1 MGRNNATS
9 GGRIAR
15 LGSAKTENMRLADF
29 ILRDMERIL
38 AEWETF
44 AATHLPA
51 AATMDSLALRDH
63 APDIL
68 QSIALDL
75 RSSQGLYEPVQ
86 KATGRAQML
95 RDTSHTAAQ
104 THALLRAQVGFS
116 VVQLASEYRAL
127 RASVLRL
134 WAEASRHSAPDLIA
148 LLEDT
153 RRFNEAIDQ
162 ALVESIAFFSQEV
175 ERSRN
180 LLLAIVGHDLR
191 NPLDTIMVTA
201 HYLSKLR
208 IEGVGPE
215 VIARLSRSGARIK
228 HLLDDLLDYNRATL
242 GNGIPIAV
250 ADIDLA
256 EVCALEIDGLQTAH
270 PDRVISFIAKGN
282 LRGVWDAAR
291 IQQILSNLL
300 KNALDYGARDAAIEV
315 QATEL
320 EREVLLSVRNRGAPI
335 PPATLRNIFEP
346 LRRGAVG
353 HDRPETGSNLGLGL
367 FIAQEIAR
375 AHGGTIHVSSD
386 EHETTF
392 TVNLPRGT

>member
-1 MGRNNATS
+1 M
-9 GGRIAR
+9 R
-15 LGSAKTENMRLADF
+15 LGDF
-29 ILRDMERIL
+29 IERDMERIL

-44 AATHLPA
+44 AASHLPA
-51 AATMDSLALRDH
+51 AASMDSLALRDH
-63 APDIL
+63 APEIL
-68 QSIALDL
+68 HSIVLDL
-75 RSSQGLYEPVQ
+75 NSSRGTYEPDQ
-86 KATGRAQML
+86 NATGHAQVL
-95 RDTSHTAAQ
+95 RDASHTAAQ

-134 WAEASRHSAPDLIA
+134 WTEASRHSAPELIA
-148 LLEDT
+148 LLQDT
-153 RRFNEAIDQ
+153 QRFNEAIDQ
-162 ALVESIAFFSQEV
+162 ALVESIAFFTQEV
-175 ERSRN
+175 ERTRN
-180 LLLAIVGHDLR
+180 LLLAVVGHDLR

-346 LRRGAVG
+346 LRRGAGG

>member
-1 MGRNNATS
+1 M
-9 GGRIAR
+9 R
-15 LGSAKTENMRLADF
+15 LGDF
-29 ILRDMERIL
+29 IERDMERIL

-44 AATHLPA
+44 AASHLPA
-51 AATMDSLALRDH
+51 AASMDSLALRDH
-63 APDIL
+63 APEIL
-68 QSIALDL
+68 HSIVLDL
-75 RSSQGLYEPVQ
+75 NSSRGTYEPDQ
-86 KATGRAQML
+86 NATGHAQVL
-95 RDTSHTAAQ
+95 RDASHTAAQ

-134 WAEASRHSAPDLIA
+134 WTEASRHSAPELIA
-148 LLEDT
+148 LLQDT
-153 RRFNEAIDQ
+153 QRFNEAIDH
-162 ALVESIAFFSQEV
+162 ALVESIAFFTQEV
-175 ERSRN
+175 ERTRN
-180 LLLAIVGHDLR
+180 LLLAVVGHDLR

>member
-1 MGRNNATS
+1 
-9 GGRIAR
+9 
-15 LGSAKTENMRLADF
+15 
-29 ILRDMERIL
+29 MERIL

-51 AATMDSLALRDH
+51 AANMDSLALRDH
-63 APDIL
+63 APEIL
-68 QSIALDL
+68 HSIVLDL
-75 RSSQGLYEPVQ
+75 NSSRGTYEPDQ
-86 KATGRAQML
+86 NATGHAQVL
-95 RDTSHTAAQ
+95 RDASHTAAQ

-134 WAEASRHSAPDLIA
+134 WTEASRHSAPELIA
-148 LLEDT
+148 LLQDT
-153 RRFNEAIDQ
+153 QRFNEAIDH
-162 ALVESIAFFSQEV
+162 ALVESIAFFTQEV
-175 ERSRN
+175 ERTRN
-180 LLLAIVGHDLR
+180 LLLAVVGHDLR

-346 LRRGAVG
+346 LRRGAGG

>member
-1 MGRNNATS
+1 M
-9 GGRIAR
+9 R
-15 LGSAKTENMRLADF
+15 LGDF
-29 ILRDMERIL
+29 IERDMERIL

-44 AATHLPA
+44 AASHLPA
-51 AATMDSLALRDH
+51 AASMDSLALRDH
-63 APDIL
+63 APEIL
-68 QSIALDL
+68 HSIVLDL
-75 RSSQGLYEPVQ
+75 NSSRGTYEPDQ
-86 KATGRAQML
+86 NATGHAQVL
-95 RDTSHTAAQ
+95 RDASHTAAQ

-134 WAEASRHSAPDLIA
+134 WTEASRHSAPELIA
-148 LLEDT
+148 LLQDT
-153 RRFNEAIDQ
+153 QRFNEAIDH
-162 ALVESIAFFSQEV
+162 ALVESIAFFTQEV
-175 ERSRN
+175 ERTRN
-180 LLLAIVGHDLR
+180 LLLAVVGHDLR

-346 LRRGAVG
+346 LRRGAGG

>member
-1 MGRNNATS
+1 M
-9 GGRIAR
+9 R
-15 LGSAKTENMRLADF
+15 LGDF
-29 ILRDMERIL
+29 IERDMERIL

-44 AATHLPA
+44 AASHLPA
-51 AATMDSLALRDH
+51 AASMDSLALRDH
-63 APDIL
+63 APEIL
-68 QSIALDL
+68 HSIVLDL
-75 RSSQGLYEPVQ
+75 NSSRGTYEPDQ
-86 KATGRAQML
+86 NATGHAQVL
-95 RDTSHTAAQ
+95 RDASHTAAQ

-134 WAEASRHSAPDLIA
+134 WTEASRHSAPELIA
-148 LLEDT
+148 LLQDT
-153 RRFNEAIDQ
+153 QRVNEAIDH
-162 ALVESIAFFSQEV
+162 ALVESIAFFTQEV
-175 ERSRN
+175 ERTRN
-180 LLLAIVGHDLR
+180 LLLAVVGHDLR

-346 LRRGAVG
+346 LRRGAGG

>member
-1 MGRNNATS
+1 M
-9 GGRIAR
+9 
-15 LGSAKTENMRLADF
+15 KLADF
-29 ILRDMERIL
+29 ILRDMEHIL

-63 APDIL
+63 APEIL
-68 QSIALDL
+68 HSIVLDL
-75 RSSQGLYEPVQ
+75 NSSQDLYGPDQ
-86 KATGRAQML
+86 KATGRAAVL
-95 RDTSHTAAQ
+95 RDASHTAAQ

-162 ALVESIAFFSQEV
+162 ALMESIAFFTQEV
-175 ERSRN
+175 ERGRN

-191 NPLDTIMVTA
+191 NPLDTMLMTA
-201 HYLSKLR
+201 NYLSKLR
-208 IEGVGPE
+208 LEGVGSE
-215 VIARLSRSGARIK
+215 VIARLTRSGARIK

-242 GNGIPIAV
+242 GKGIPIAV

-256 EVCALEIDGLQTAH
+256 EVCGLEIDGLQTAH
-270 PDRVISFIAKGN
+270 PDRVISFMAKGN
-282 LRGVWDAAR
+282 LRGVWDGAR

-315 QATEL
+315 RATGL
-320 EREVLLSVRNRGAPI
+320 EREVLLSVRNQGAPI
-335 PPATLRNIFEP
+335 PPATLTNIFEP
-346 LRRGAVG
+346 LRRGAFG
-353 HDRPETGSNLGLGL
+353 HDRPESDTNLGLGL
-367 FIAQEIAR
+367 FIALEIAR
-375 AHGGTIHVSSD
+375 AHGGTIDVSSD
-386 EHETTF
+386 ERDTTF
-392 TVNLPRGT
+392 TVTLPRRI